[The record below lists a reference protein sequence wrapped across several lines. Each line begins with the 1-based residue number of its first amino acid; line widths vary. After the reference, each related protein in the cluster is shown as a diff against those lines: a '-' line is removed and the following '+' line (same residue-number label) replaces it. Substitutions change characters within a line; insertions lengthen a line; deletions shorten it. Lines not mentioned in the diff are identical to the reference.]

1 MRQTNATA
9 FNIPIIYRLTDR
21 EMNAIATQISDQK
34 RAGMMAPS
42 LDDKHHRDGGTQF
55 FFTSIMPLTVLNTT
69 MSRSFIRKMVLRVA
83 AMPPK
88 ITQDALRLGY
98 DSKVLDRPRVV
109 LWPVICSYSEDFG
122 IEGAYDDFIVLLT
135 NSDTLALMRRV
146 SENYFNAVPA
156 KKMLIK
162 GRADDAEHTINSIS
176 QKVFRKIA
184 SHFYPVINSYAL
196 TLSNARTIAQLC
208 SEGYI
213 AKSDSSL
220 ADAIRTVGYPA
231 AQLAGLKTIAG
242 AVEDEAIVLF
252 TQWAKNVPNQSWYFR
267 AVKGKLSML
276 ANATKIAGKIIKHPA
291 MLIIVGLLSI
301 CDFGAEEKE
310 IKKTE

>member
-1 MRQTNATA
+1 MRQTNAAT

-34 RAGMMAPS
+34 RTGKTAPS
-42 LDDKHHRDGGTQF
+42 TDNKYHRDGGTQF
-55 FFTSIMPLTVLNTT
+55 FFTSVMPLTVVNTT
-69 MSRSFIRKMVLRVA
+69 VSRNFIRNMVLRVA

-135 NSDTLALMRRV
+135 NSDTLALMRRI
-146 SENYFNAVPA
+146 SEKYFYEVPG
-156 KKMLIK
+156 KKVLPK
-162 GRADDAEHTINSIS
+162 DRANDAEHAINSIS
-176 QKVFRKIA
+176 QKVFRRIA
-184 SHFYPVINSYAL
+184 SHFYPVINSYAV
-196 TLSNARTIAQLC
+196 TLSNAKAIAQLC

-220 ADAIRTVGYPA
+220 ADAIRTVGYPV

-252 TQWAKNVPNQSWYFR
+252 TQWAKNVPNQSWYFK

-276 ANATKIAGKIIKHPA
+276 ANATKVAGKIIKHPA

-301 CDFGAEEKE
+301 CDFGSEEKE
-310 IKKTE
+310 VKRLE